1 MPITKS
7 AKKSLRVSQTKQAHN
22 TKIRIALEIGLK
34 KATKETFSG
43 VVSIIDKAAKR
54 HVIHKN
60 KAARL
65 KSQLVKR
72 LAITKPEPR
81 ATKTQTVA
89 KTKSSPKTKV
99 KKTVTKKATAKKA

>member
-43 VVSIIDKAAKR
+43 VVSIIDKAA
-54 HVIHKN
+54 
-60 KAARL
+60 
-65 KSQLVKR
+65 
-72 LAITKPEPR
+72 
-81 ATKTQTVA
+81 
-89 KTKSSPKTKV
+89 
-99 KKTVTKKATAKKA
+99 